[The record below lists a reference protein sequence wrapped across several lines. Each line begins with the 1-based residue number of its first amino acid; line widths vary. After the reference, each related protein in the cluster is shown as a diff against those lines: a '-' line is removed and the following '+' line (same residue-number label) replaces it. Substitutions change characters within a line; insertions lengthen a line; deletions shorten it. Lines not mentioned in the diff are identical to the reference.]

1 MGSNGEFEGQTLE
14 GLHAMLQGSDP
25 AKLAGAGNA
34 LGDAGPKIVEV
45 GRYLRGQAGR
55 VEWRGEGADAFHEW
69 VHDFALEVSR
79 LGHFASAVGGHMV
92 NA

>member
-1 MGSNGEFEGQTLE
+1 MSNGEFEGQTLE

-79 LGHFASAVGGHMV
+79 LGHFA
-92 NA
+92 